1 MVLSKNYQYWRDY
14 GHLWLD
20 EYEKRKHH
28 LVFYHL
34 QQIMIADYMY
44 HSSPARVLEFGCGVG
59 RHLRYISQIPGIEV
73 YGYDQSGSMAELNL
87 RWCSRDWFESH
98 ITVGDPV
105 QVLPYSDGYFDIVYT
120 AEVLIHVDPEDL
132 LSILSELIRVSK
144 WQILHF
150 EPSRNFQVC
159 QDAHNGCWNHD
170 LIAAYFQLGVHCEV
184 LPASY
189 AVQEP
194 YRVLLSDER
203 PAYCWP
209 PVFISLLSDIE
220 KYIQPSLD
228 LLTESK
234 EQAQDLQRQVEA
246 LQAALTDERQAAQD
260 LQRQVEALQ
269 AALTDERQAA
279 QDLQRQVEALQAAL
293 TDERQAAHR
302 RIEQLDFEL
311 RQMREFTDRLRS
323 ILRV

>member
-1 MVLSKNYQYWRDY
+1 MVSPNYQYWRDY

-20 EYEKRKHH
+20 EYERRKHY

-34 QQIMIADYMY
+34 QQIMIADYLH

-73 YGYDQSGSMAELNL
+73 YGYDQSSSTAELCL
-87 RWCSRDWFESH
+87 RWCSRDWFDSH

-105 QVLPYSDGYFDIVYT
+105 QVLPYPDSYFDIVYT
-120 AEVLIHVDPEDL
+120 AEVLIHVDPKDL

-159 QDAHNGCWNHD
+159 QDVHDGCWNHD
-170 LIAAYFQLGVHCEV
+170 LVAAYLQLGVHCEV
-184 LPASY
+184 LPSSY

-228 LLTESK
+228 LLAESK
-234 EQAQDLQRQVEA
+234 EQVQELQRQVEVLQAALSDERQAGQKLQRQVEA
-246 LQAALTDERQAAQD
+246 LQAALSN
-260 LQRQVEALQ
+260 
-269 AALTDERQAA
+269 
-279 QDLQRQVEALQAAL
+279 
-293 TDERQAAHR
+293 ERQAAHQ

-311 RQMREFTDRLRS
+311 RQMREFTARLRS